1 MDKEIKIACIFEDTN
16 KMYVYSFNIG
26 KLVYTVTFINIGQD
40 RYNLEYVLYS
50 DGEELLVTQKQ
61 YSVGYTASLGVLYG
75 LATVVAAFVDYVQ
88 PLGVEF
94 RLEENP
100 TDSRL
105 RLYKKIISKILHEKG
120 LEKDCRVGTVL
131 TVSRN
136 KR

>member
-16 KMYVYSFNIG
+16 KMYVYSFNVG

-40 RYNLEYVLYS
+40 VYNLEYVLYS
-50 DGEELLVTQKQ
+50 DDEELLITQKP
-61 YSVGYTASLGVLYG
+61 YNVGYTASLGVLYG
-75 LATVVAAFVDYVQ
+75 LATVVAAFVEYVQ

-94 RLEENP
+94 RIEESP

-105 RLYKKIISKILHEKG
+105 RLYKKIIYKILHEKG
-120 LEKDCRVGTVL
+120 LEKDCRVGTIL